1 MSQIIISEINR
12 VPDFAVHDDYREGDH
27 QELLVYNMAGNS
39 MSDDDLDE
47 LYDIASA
54 FAEVLYVERDPRDSN
69 YALVGIGDY

>member
-12 VPDFAVHDDYREGDH
+12 VPDFAVHDDYREGDN
-27 QELLVYNMAGNS
+27 QELLVYNMSGNG
-39 MSDDDLDE
+39 MSRDDLDE

-54 FAEVLYVERDPRDSN
+54 FAEVMYIELDPRDSN

>member
-27 QELLVYNMAGNS
+27 QELLVYNSSGNP
-39 MSDDDLDE
+39 MSEEDLDE

-54 FAEVLYVERDPRDSN
+54 YAEVLYVEHWKSDSH
-69 YALVGIGDY
+69 YALIGIGDY